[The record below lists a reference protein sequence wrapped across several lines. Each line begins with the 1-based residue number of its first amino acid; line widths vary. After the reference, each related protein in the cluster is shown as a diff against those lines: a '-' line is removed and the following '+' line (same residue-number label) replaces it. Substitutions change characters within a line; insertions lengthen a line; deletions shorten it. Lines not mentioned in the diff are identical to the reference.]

1 MTTLTEIIRNFS
13 PTELYSTPSSWL
25 QGRTTYGGLSAALSL
40 QAVLKLA
47 PSELP
52 PLRTAQFSF
61 VGPVANDITF
71 DTQVLRQGKS
81 ATSVAVDCYSA
92 GQIALRSTLFF
103 GHGRQSNVCHELTAR
118 PQVST
123 PDDYGQPLDDTF
135 LPSFFGNFDV
145 RFTNGVTPVSS
156 AETPELIA
164 WVKLKDVVGIDPQV
178 VLLAIGDC
186 LPPAAMA
193 CFTSPAPI
201 SSMNWTVDFINS
213 TKNIGGWFLLRSRS
227 LNASH
232 GYSHQVMEIWD
243 EDGNLIMLSTQTVAI
258 FA

>member
-1 MTTLTEIIRNFS
+1 MTTLTEIIENFS
-13 PTELYSTPSSWL
+13 PTNPYSTPPSWL

-40 QAVLKLA
+40 QAVLKSVQSA
-47 PSELP
+47 LP

-71 DTQVLRQGKS
+71 HTQILRQGKS

-103 GHGRQSNVCHELTAR
+103 GHDRDSNICHDLTNR
-118 PQVST
+118 PQVNT
-123 PDDYGQPLDDTF
+123 PDNYAQPVEETF

-145 RFTNGVTPVSS
+145 RFTNEVTPVSG
-156 AETPELIA
+156 AKTPELIA
-164 WVKLKDVVGIDPQV
+164 WVKLKEVVNVDPQV

-201 SSMNWTVDFINS
+201 SSINWTVDFVDS
-213 TKNIGGWFLLRSRS
+213 TKNIRGWFLLRTRS
-227 LNASH
+227 LNACH
-232 GYSHQVMEIWD
+232 GYSHQIMEVWD
-243 EDGNLIMLSTQTVAI
+243 EDSNLIMVSTQTVAI

>member
-1 MTTLTEIIRNFS
+1 MTTLTEIIGNFS
-13 PTELYSTPSSWL
+13 PTEPYSTPSSWL

-47 PSELP
+47 QSELP
-52 PLRTAQFSF
+52 SLRAAQFSF
-61 VGPVANDITF
+61 VGPVASDISF
-71 DTQVLRQGKS
+71 DSKTLRQGKS

-103 GHGRQSNVCHELTAR
+103 GHDRQSNICHALTTR
-118 PQVST
+118 PQVDA
-123 PDDYGQPLDDTF
+123 PENYDQPLEGTF
-135 LPSFFGNFDV
+135 LPSFFGNFNV
-145 RFTNGVTPVSS
+145 RFTNDVTPVSS

-164 WVKLKDVVGIDPQV
+164 WVKLKDVVDVDPQV